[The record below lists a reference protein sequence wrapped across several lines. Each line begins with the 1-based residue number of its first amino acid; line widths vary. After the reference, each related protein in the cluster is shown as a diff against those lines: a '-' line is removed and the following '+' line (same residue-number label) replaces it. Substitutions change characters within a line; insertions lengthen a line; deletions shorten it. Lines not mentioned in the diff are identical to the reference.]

1 LPDPP
6 EERDALPNEVTVDD
20 ERRRFRR
27 IQAQIYCRP
36 AGMKLLQHRA
46 PIDLSM
52 GGLRIYSDERFPI
65 GDALRLEVF
74 LPDAVPVTFTAEVV
88 WITALPAGA
97 PAKFDVGLKFTEV
110 DPTGMRLLAKVLGP
124 AESE

>member
-1 LPDPP
+1 
-6 EERDALPNEVTVDD
+6 
-20 ERRRFRR
+20 
-27 IQAQIYCRP
+27 
-36 AGMKLLQHRA
+36 MKLLQHRA

-65 GDALRLEVF
+65 GDSLRLDVF
-74 LPDAVPVTFTAEVV
+74 LPDSMPVTFTAEVV
-88 WITALPAGA
+88 WISELPADA

-124 AESE
+124 SEQDPS